1 MIYFYYLL
9 QLFFLYLVYQT
20 FVNYRIEKI
29 ENDLKD
35 AIEYLFVEDF
45 VGEMTTDKAFYTNV
59 LLNQVANDLNI
70 KLKRD

>member
-20 FVNYRIEKI
+20 FVYYRNEKI
-29 ENDLKD
+29 ENDLKA
-35 AIEYLFVEDF
+35 AIEYLLVEDF
-45 VGEMTTDKAFYTNV
+45 VGEMTSDKAFYTNV